1 MYVYK
6 ELVGKA
12 TVVRTRQS
20 NTLRPILKIHHQ
32 RVTTLYT
39 EAARYDFN
47 SLLNITNYQFAG
59 AWHQTFDINFL
70 CL

>member
-20 NTLRPILKIHHQ
+20 NTLRPIWKIHYQ
-32 RVTTLYT
+32 RVTTLYI

-47 SLLNITNYQFAG
+47 TLLHYHKLPICRVGGRGIKHF
-59 AWHQTFDINFL
+59 I
-70 CL
+70 